1 LRIVLLGSPGA
12 GKGTQAKLICESLNV
27 PHISTGDIFR
37 ENISKNTILGIQAK
51 SYMEKGELV
60 PDEVTVAAVR
70 NRLDKE
76 DCSGGFL
83 LDGFPRNINQ
93 AGNLNKLLFE
103 RNQQLDAVFFM
114 DAPDHLILERLEER
128 RFCSKCGRTYN
139 NKLNPPKAQGI
150 CDDCGQVLLK
160 REDDKKEVILERLA
174 VYNKTIKPLID
185 LYSIL
190 GILYRIPVTN
200 NIEEVFYRIKSTL
213 KAV

>member
-37 ENISKNTILGIQAK
+37 ENISKSTILGGQVK
-51 SYMEKGELV
+51 SYLQKGELV
-60 PDEVTVAAVR
+60 PDEVTIAAVK

-76 DCSGGFL
+76 DCCDGFL

-93 AGNLNKLLFE
+93 AGNLNKMLFE
-103 RNQQLDAVFFM
+103 RNRRIDAVFFM
-114 DAPDHLILERLEER
+114 DAPDQLILDRLTER
-128 RFCSKCGRTYN
+128 RYCSECGTIYN
-139 NKLNPPKAQGI
+139 NKFNPSKVQGI
-150 CDDCGQVLLK
+150 CDHCGSALLQ
-160 REDDKKEVILERLA
+160 REDDKEEVILERIA
-174 VYNKTIKPLID
+174 IYNKTIKPLVD
-185 LYSIL
+185 LYSTL

>member
-12 GKGTQAKLICESLNV
+12 GKGTQAKLICESLNI

-37 ENISKNTILGIQAK
+37 ENISKNTILGIEAK

-60 PDEVTVAAVR
+60 PDEITVAAVK

>member
-1 LRIVLLGSPGA
+1 LRIILLGSPGA

-51 SYMEKGELV
+51 SHMERGELV
-60 PDEVTVAAVR
+60 PDEITVAAVK

-76 DCSGGFL
+76 DCSSGFL

-93 AGNLNKLLFE
+93 AGNLNKLLVE
-103 RNQQLDAVFFM
+103 RNQRLDAVFFM
-114 DAPDHLILERLEER
+114 DAPDQLILERLTER
-128 RFCSKCGRTYN
+128 RYCSKCGKIYN
-139 NKLNPPKAQGI
+139 NKFNPSKVQGI
-150 CDDCGQVLLK
+150 CDDCGDILLQ
-160 REDDKKEVILERLA
+160 REDDKEEVILERLA
-174 VYNKTIKPLID
+174 VYNKTIKPLVD
-185 LYSIL
+185 LYSAL